1 MAYSKTIWENGITPV
16 DENNMN
22 NIEQGIYNNFLD
34 IESVNNKI
42 GNLSNLNTTEKS
54 NLVSAI
60 NELKD
65 KDAYSSSEIKTN
77 KIWIDNKP
85 IYRKVLTL
93 NITQS
98 SQAVTENVSSLNIE
112 TMTFIMGISQSD
124 PTSTNYTWDGTLD
137 KFRAYYNPINKN
149 IYAQTG
155 SNYPTVPCTVYVIIE
170 YTKTSN

>member
-1 MAYSKTIWENGITPV
+1 MAYTKTVWKNGITPV

-22 NIEQGIYNNFLD
+22 NIEQGIYNNSL
-34 IESVNNKI
+34 NI
-42 GNLSNLNTTEKS
+42 GELANLKTEVKS
-54 NLVSAI
+54 NSVSAI

-65 KDAYSSSEIKTN
+65 KEAYSSSEIKTN

-98 SQAVTENVSSLNIE
+98 GQAATENVSSLNIE

-155 SNYPTVPCTVYVIIE
+155 NNYPTVPCTVYVIIE